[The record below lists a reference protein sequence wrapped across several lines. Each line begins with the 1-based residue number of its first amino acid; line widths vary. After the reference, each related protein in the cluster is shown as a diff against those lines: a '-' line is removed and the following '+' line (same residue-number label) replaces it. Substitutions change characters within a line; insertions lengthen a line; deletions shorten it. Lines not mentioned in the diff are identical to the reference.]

1 MTSDLI
7 NGYSANEYNI
17 LAQAQE
23 LKQDASIVVPML
35 NVIVH
40 PYTEFVI
47 NKILLRKLDSIE
59 NVLGE
64 LKFINNPETLGL
76 IDVVSYKTQ
85 DDFPEIE
92 IDLIE
97 KGIKYLNAFLIFKA
111 DLIDYEDFI

>member
-1 MTSDLI
+1 MTTI
-7 NGYSANEYNI
+7 NPQGYSANEYTI

-23 LKQDASIVVPML
+23 LKQDASIVLPLL

-47 NKILLRKLDSIE
+47 NKILVRKFDTIDNISE
-59 NVLGE
+59 E
-64 LKFINNPETLGL
+64 LKYVNNPEKLDL
-76 IDVVSYKTQ
+76 IDVVNYKTRE
-85 DDFPEIE
+85 DFPEIE
-92 IDLIE
+92 EELLG